1 MDKDKFNEIELF
13 LMRKW
18 VVLLGYIFYCRFM
31 LFDVIDEFMIFIGE
45 RKDVIFYFFYVFFNK
60 LVVGL
65 GLGIL

>member
-1 MDKDKFNEIELF
+1 MSSFI
-13 LMRKW
+13 R
-18 VVLLGYIFYCRFM
+18 VYIFYCRFM